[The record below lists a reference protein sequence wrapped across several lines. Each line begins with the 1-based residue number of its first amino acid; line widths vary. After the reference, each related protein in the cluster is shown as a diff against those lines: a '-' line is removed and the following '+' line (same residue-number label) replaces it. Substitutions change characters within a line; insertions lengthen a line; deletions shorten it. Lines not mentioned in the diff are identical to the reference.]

1 MTLRRPRGRRGGATT
16 MQGETIARAQP
27 TATPRQ
33 GRTTPPA
40 SPYLRA
46 VPADLEVEADPLRL
60 RLDFHDESVLLH
72 DYGARGAV
80 ATRLVSALDVAHA
93 LASELDLTT
102 GLLPPGALWLVK
114 RSSGVWTALWQEPGI
129 RTVRLRT
136 SLEAPPRRYRLP
148 LPGLVFLCPPGGQA
162 PYVFAATARPRKPE
176 EQLYH
181 APCHNLFD
189 TGRVC
194 VDTHPFP
201 ADRARVPAAF
211 FESDFSAHP
220 STARGKSR
228 RHHEDVGR
236 LWDELDRARA
246 FPLDDLLPLVTVA
259 EAMRLGMGEARR

>member
-1 MTLRRPRGRRGGATT
+1 
-16 MQGETIARAQP
+16 MQGETIPHEHP
-27 TATPRQ
+27 TTMRR
-33 GRTTPPA
+33 GRRTTPPS
-40 SPYLRA
+40 SPYQRA

-60 RLDFHDESVLLH
+60 RLDFHDESVVLH

-102 GLLPPGALWLVK
+102 GLLPPGALWVVK
-114 RSSGVWTALWQEPGI
+114 RAGGAWTALWQEPGT

-162 PYVFAATARPRKPE
+162 PYVFAATTRPRKPE

-194 VDTHPFP
+194 VGTHPFP
-201 ADRARVPAAF
+201 SDPARVPAAF
-211 FESDFSAHP
+211 FDSYFSAHP

-228 RHHEDVGR
+228 RHPEDVGR
-236 LWDELDRARA
+236 LWDELDGARA
-246 FPLDDLLPLVTVA
+246 FPLDDLLPHSTVA
-259 EAMRLGMGEARR
+259 EAMRLGTGEGRR

>member
-1 MTLRRPRGRRGGATT
+1 
-16 MQGETIARAQP
+16 MQGETIRP
-27 TATPRQ
+27 EE
-33 GRTTPPA
+33 RTTARRGQHAPPPD
-40 SPYLRA
+40 SPYRRA

-80 ATRLVSALDVAHA
+80 ATRLVAALDVAHA

-114 RSSGVWTALWQEPGI
+114 RASGAWTALWQEPDV

-162 PYVFAATARPRKPE
+162 SYVFAATTRPRKPE

-194 VDTHPFP
+194 VGTHPFP
-201 ADRARVPAAF
+201 ADPARVPAAF

-228 RHHEDVGR
+228 RHPEDIGR
-236 LWDELDRARA
+236 LWDELDRGQA
-246 FPLDDLLPLVTVA
+246 FPLDDLLPHLTVG
-259 EAMRLGMGEARR
+259 EAMRLGMGEGRR